1 MKYIVTKYVSTEPK
15 YEVIKTTY
23 ENSEG
28 IEFEDFNRMVWNMV
42 YESEYYKGF
51 ATYYCNIVPE
61 ESVEVMD
68 NGNLLKFITTYSLEP
83 DEDESE
89 EPDYDDIN

>member
-28 IEFEDFNRMVWNMV
+28 IGFEDFNRMVWNMV
-42 YESEYYKGF
+42 NESEYYKSF

-61 ESVEVMD
+61 ESIEVMD
-68 NGNLLKFITTYSLEP
+68 NGKLLKFITTYSLEP
-83 DEDESE
+83 DDDESE